1 MNRRIPDRYR
11 EVILYLFFGGLTT
24 VVSIGSFAVLVKVFH
39 MDALAAN
46 VVSWILA
53 VSFAYVTNRTWVF
66 SSDRRD
72 PSGIMKEI
80 LTFFGGR
87 IGTLLMEELIL
98 YVGISLL
105 GVDAVLIKTAA
116 QAAVVIGNYII
127 SKFFVF

>member
-11 EVILYLFFGGLTT
+11 ELILYLFFGGLTT
-24 VVSIGSFAVLVKVFH
+24 VVSIGSFAILIRVFH

-80 LTFFGGR
+80 LAFFGGR
-87 IGTLLMEELIL
+87 IGTLLMEEAIL

-105 GVDAVLIKTAA
+105 GIDAILVKTAA
-116 QAAVVIGNYII
+116 QAAVVIGNYVI
-127 SKFFVF
+127 SKWLVF